1 MKWERKRNRR
11 FNFKFPISNK
21 KVICHQSKIIEI
33 VKFFNMKL
41 LLIKFGKAIHT
52 IKRDGIFSGGKR
64 VLSSFFA
71 LFGRVGKG
79 DILFIAGGVGDS
91 SNYRTKYVAEELELH
106 GFKCAITIQDN
117 PFLISYVKRFKVF
130 VFNRTLC
137 DSRLNKMIAKIKSQS
152 KTIIF
157 DTDDLVFDKK
167 YLEYMDFFKK
177 MNVFEKKLYEN
188 GVGGEI
194 VKDDYVK
201 VCTTSTNYLAEK
213 LREEGKQVIL
223 VRNKMPESD
232 LMIAEEIIEKH
243 LEQRYFPLE
252 RIVIGYFSGAHG
264 HDKDFSTIEDVL
276 IRLLDKYEDLRLFL
290 GGPLEIS
297 EKFKKYESRIK
308 KMAYVPRADN
318 YKNMA
323 GTDIIIAP
331 LEIGNPFCE
340 AKSELK
346 FFEAGILG
354 VPVVVTATQTFREA
368 IEDGVDGFVAKD
380 SDEWMM
386 KLEKLITSR
395 NLRVNMGEK
404 AKVKALQNY
413 TTLNG
418 QSLEYYE
425 YLKSKIG

>member
-1 MKWERKRNRR
+1 
-11 FNFKFPISNK
+11 
-21 KVICHQSKIIEI
+21 
-33 VKFFNMKL
+33 
-41 LLIKFGKAIHT
+41 
-52 IKRDGIFSGGKR
+52 
-64 VLSSFFA
+64 
-71 LFGRVGKG
+71 VGKG

-106 GFKCAITIQDN
+106 GFKCAVTIQDN

-137 DSRLNKMIAKIKSQS
+137 DARIKKMIAKIKAQN

-177 MNVFEKKLYEN
+177 MNLFERKLYEN

-201 VCTTSTNYLAEK
+201 VCTTSTIYLAEK
-213 LREEGKQVIL
+213 LKEEGKRVIL

-232 LMIAEEIIEKH
+232 LAIVEKINEKK
-243 LEQRYFPLE
+243 LANRYFPLE

-276 IRLLDKYEDLRLFL
+276 MRLMDKYEDLRLFL

-297 EKFKKYESRIK
+297 DKFKKYEKRIK
-308 KMAYVPRADN
+308 KMVYVPREEN
-318 YKNMA
+318 YRNMA
-323 GTDIIIAP
+323 GVDIIIAP
-331 LEIGNPFCE
+331 LEINNPFCE
-340 AKSELK
+340 SKSELK

-354 VPVVVTATQTFREA
+354 VPTVVTATQTFREA
-368 IEDGVDGFVAKD
+368 IEDGVDGFVADD
-380 SDEWMM
+380 SDAWME
-386 KLEKLITSR
+386 KLEKLIMNRQTR
-395 NLRVNMGEK
+395 QEIGAK
-404 AKVKALQNY
+404 AKIKALQNY
-413 TTLNG
+413 TTKNG
-418 QSLEYYE
+418 QSEEYYE
-425 YLKSKIG
+425 YLRSKIG

>member
-1 MKWERKRNRR
+1 
-11 FNFKFPISNK
+11 
-21 KVICHQSKIIEI
+21 
-33 VKFFNMKL
+33 MKL

-52 IKRDGIFSGGKR
+52 LKRDGIISGGKR
-64 VLSSFFA
+64 VLKSFFA

-79 DILFIAGGVGDS
+79 DILFITGGVGDS
-91 SNYRTKYVAEELELH
+91 AIYRTKHVAEELELH
-106 GFKCAITIQDN
+106 GFKCATTIQDN

-130 VFNRTLC
+130 VFHRTLC
-137 DSRLNKMIAKIKSQS
+137 DARIKKMITKIKSQN

-167 YLEYMDFFKK
+167 YLEHMDFFKK
-177 MNVFEKKLYEN
+177 MNLFEKKLYEN

-194 VKDDYVK
+194 VRDEYVE
-201 VCTTSTNYLAEK
+201 VCTTSTTYLAEK
-213 LREEGKQVIL
+213 LKEEGKRVIL
-223 VRNKMPESD
+223 VRNKMPQSD
-232 LMIAEEIIEKH
+232 LEITEEINEKH
-243 LEQRYFPLE
+243 LAQRYFPLE

-264 HDKDFSTIEDVL
+264 HDKDFSTTEDALV
-276 IRLLDKYEDLRLFL
+276 RLLDKYEDLRLFL

-308 KMAYVPRADN
+308 KMAYVPRAEN

-323 GTDIIIAP
+323 GMDIIIAP

-354 VPVVVTATQTFREA
+354 VPVVVTATQTFQEA
-368 IEDGVDGFVAKD
+368 IQDGVDGFTAKD

-386 KLEKLITSR
+386 KLEKLIMNR
-395 NLRVNMGEK
+395 NLRTAIGQK
-404 AKVKALQNY
+404 AKEKALQNY
-413 TTLNG
+413 TTKNAR
-418 QSLEYYE
+418 SDEYYE